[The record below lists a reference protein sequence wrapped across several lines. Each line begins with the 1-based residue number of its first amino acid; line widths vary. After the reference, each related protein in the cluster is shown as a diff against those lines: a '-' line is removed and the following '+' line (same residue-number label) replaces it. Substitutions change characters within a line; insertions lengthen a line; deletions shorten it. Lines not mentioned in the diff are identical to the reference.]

1 MQVIGAVLDSGQGI
15 SVQGLT
21 ILLQSLKKWSKA
33 RAGTRIQVQEIE
45 ILLQVH
51 AYSRPLT
58 VGRLQSSSQ
67 SLLPC

>member
-21 ILLQSLKKWSKA
+21 TRLQSLKKWSKA

-45 ILLQVH
+45 ILPQVH
-51 AYSRPLT
+51 AYSPPLT

-67 SLLPC
+67 SLPPC